1 MGNSLHRRRFLKGV
15 VGASTLVPGTL
26 LGSKAAQS
34 RRLDYQG
41 PNLIIIRFG
50 GGARR
55 RESIDPQHTY
65 SPFLC
70 HELIPRGTVFKN
82 MLIDS
87 FQPPRKVDTSHG
99 QGTLYILT
107 GKYQKY
113 EDVEGQFLG
122 QRFEAPVPTVFE
134 YLRKVYAV
142 PEHQTLIVNGEDRT
156 HEEFYNFSN
165 HHLFGVSYRSQT
177 LSLFRFKEY
186 LLRRQLAEGR
196 WNENELDQK
205 KKELAQMES
214 IDYRVRG
221 RGITSTKIEEF
232 WERWRLHYGESGLV
246 NPRGD
251 RLLTELA
258 LRAIKN
264 LRPRLMMVNYNDC
277 DYVHWGQM
285 SHYTRALAIMDQGIR
300 EIVACVEADA
310 EYRDNTIF
318 VIVPDC
324 GRDNNPFSAVPCQHH
339 FGSRSAHEIFAV
351 MFGPGIA
358 QGAVVDHKVDQIQI
372 AATMGGL
379 MGFETALSE
388 AGALA
393 EAFV

>member
-15 VGASTLVPGTL
+15 LGAGALVPGTP
-26 LGSKAAQS
+26 LGSNATQS
-34 RRLDYQG
+34 GRLNYEG
-41 PNLIIIRFG
+41 PNLSLIRFG

-70 HELIPRGTVFKN
+70 HELVPRGTLFKN

-87 FQPPRKVDTSHG
+87 FQPPGKVDTSHG
-99 QGTLYILT
+99 QGSLYILT
-107 GKYQKY
+107 GKYEKY

-134 YLRKVYAV
+134 YLRKTYAV
-142 PEHQTLIVNGEDRT
+142 PEHQTLIINGEDRT

-165 HHLFGVSYRSQT
+165 HHLFGVNYRSQT
-177 LSLFRFKEY
+177 LSLFRFKQY
-186 LLRRQLAEGR
+186 LLRQQLAKGT
-196 WNENELDQK
+196 WKENELEQK

-214 IDYRVRG
+214 VDYRAHRRNTTDPG
-221 RGITSTKIEEF
+221 IEEF
-232 WERWRLHYGESGLV
+232 WESWRRHYGDSGLV

-258 LRAIKN
+258 LRALKN
-264 LRPRLMMVNYNDC
+264 LRPRLMMINYNDC
-277 DYVHWGQM
+277 DYVHWGHM
-285 SHYTRALAIMDQGIR
+285 SHYTRGIAVMDQGIR
-300 EIVACVEADA
+300 EIMAHVEGDQ

-358 QGAVVDHKVDQIQI
+358 QGAVVDHRVDQIQI
-372 AATMGGL
+372 AATIGGL
-379 MGFETALSE
+379 MGFEAAFSE

-393 EAFV
+393 EAFA